1 MVAAANR
8 AIEAKAKIASP
19 SKVTKELG
27 GYYGAGWVNGIKERY
42 KEARRAAADL
52 VNIPKVNQPRFAFT
66 GGSLSDEYNYSGG
79 YRSVTVE
86 VPVVM
91 DGREVARVT
100 APYTEAELNKR
111 QTRAN
116 RKKGVR

>member
-1 MVAAANR
+1 M
-8 AIEAKAKIASP
+8 
-19 SKVTKELG
+19 
-27 GYYGAGWVNGIKERY
+27 
-42 KEARRAAADL
+42 
-52 VNIPKVNQPRFAFT
+52 
-66 GGSLSDEYNYSGG
+66 
-79 YRSVTVE
+79 TVE

-91 DGREVARVT
+91 DGKEVARVT

>member
-1 MVAAANR
+1 M
-8 AIEAKAKIASP
+8 
-19 SKVTKELG
+19 
-27 GYYGAGWVNGIKERY
+27 
-42 KEARRAAADL
+42 
-52 VNIPKVNQPRFAFT
+52 NQPRFAFA
-66 GGSLSDEYNYSGG
+66 GGSLSDEYTYGGG

-116 RKKGVR
+116 RKKGVK